1 MIGVGCIPPKTAIQ
15 GPRFVVELASVYC
28 CAVSDGPGTTET
40 FGALVTRAGRR
51 RPAYFMLRD
60 TNLIHQD
67 MESENA
73 KRGRWNVA
81 HNAGIV
87 SLAVMAS
94 RVLGLV
100 RDQVFAILFGA
111 GFHFDA
117 FLTAFRI
124 PNLLR
129 DLFAEGA
136 LSAAFVTT
144 FSQVLATRG
153 EKEAIR
159 LSNRVATLMTLVITA
174 ISLIAWWYAPAIV
187 QLLAPGFFDVPGKAE
202 LTVKLTRIMIPFLL
216 FIALAAQAMGI
227 LNARGR
233 FGIPALASAFF
244 NIGSIVGGL
253 LLGFLVG
260 PAIGLSGI
268 EGMAYGTLIGGFLQ
282 FAVQWPSLLRTGFSY
297 RPMISLRDPGV
308 RQIFSLMGPAIIGT
322 AAVQVNVFVNT
333 NFASSIIDP
342 GTGAVANGPVSWLS
356 YAFRFMQFPI
366 GVFGVAIATA
376 ALPPLSRSSAQT
388 DYNEFRRTLAHSLA
402 LVFLLCVPSAV
413 GLAVLGRPIV
423 ALIFQYGRFTAFD
436 TVQTGDALA
445 AYSIGLAGYAAVKVL
460 SPAFYALGDARTP
473 MLISLGSIA
482 VNYVM
487 NSLLVGPFGHV
498 GLAFSTSTVALVNF
512 ILLAF
517 LIRRRIGGLEG
528 SRLGMTLLRICVA
541 SIPMA
546 AVAWL
551 VNTFCMTL
559 PLIGIVLKL
568 VSVSASITLAAIIFY
583 GACRLFRV
591 DGLDEAI
598 EAVAGRFLR
607 VLRRK

>member
-1 MIGVGCIPPKTAIQ
+1 M
-15 GPRFVVELASVYC
+15 
-28 CAVSDGPGTTET
+28 
-40 FGALVTRAGRR
+40 
-51 RPAYFMLRD
+51 
-60 TNLIHQD
+60 NLIDRD
-67 MESENA
+67 MESENL
-73 KRGRWNVA
+73 KRGRSSVA
-81 HNAGIV
+81 RNASIV

-100 RDQVFAILFGA
+100 RDQVFAIFFGA
-111 GFHFDA
+111 GLYYDA

-144 FSQVLATRG
+144 FTQVLETKG
-153 EKEAIR
+153 EKEAIQ
-159 LSNRVATLMTLVITA
+159 LSNRVATLIILVITA
-174 ISLIAWWYAPAIV
+174 ISIIGWWYAPTIV
-187 QLLAPGFFDVPGKAE
+187 QVLAPGFYDVPGKAE
-202 LTVKLTRIMIPFLL
+202 LTIKLTRIMIPFLL
-216 FIALAAQAMGI
+216 LVALAAQAMGI

-244 NIGSIVGGL
+244 NIGSILGGL
-253 LLGFLVG
+253 LLGFMIGTAL
-260 PAIGLSGI
+260 GLSAI

-282 FAVQWPSLLRTGFSY
+282 FAVQWPSLVRTGFSY
-297 RPMISLRDPGV
+297 RPMISINDPGI

-342 GTGAVANGPVSWLS
+342 ATGAVANGPVSWLS

-388 DYNEFRRTLAHSLA
+388 DYVEFRRTLAHSLA

-413 GLAVLGRPIV
+413 GLAVLSRPII
-423 ALIFQYGRFTAFD
+423 ALIFEHGRFSAFD
-436 TVQTGDALA
+436 TVQTGNALA

-482 VNYVM
+482 VNYLM
-487 NSLLVGPFGHV
+487 NSLLVGRFGHV
-498 GLAFSTSTVALVNF
+498 GLAFSTSTVALVNVF
-512 ILLAF
+512 LLAIF
-517 LIRRRIGGLEG
+517 MRRRVGPLEG
-528 SRLGMTLLRICVA
+528 TRLGSTLARICFA
-541 SIPMA
+541 AIPMA

-551 VNTFCMTL
+551 VSESCGSL
-559 PLIGIVLKL
+559 PLAGIALKL
-568 VSVSASITLAAIIFY
+568 VRVTAAITAAAIAFY
-583 GACRLFRV
+583 ATCRLLRV
-591 DGLDEAI
+591 GELDEAI
-598 EAVAGRFLR
+598 DAIAGRFLR
-607 VLRRK
+607 VLKRK

>member
-1 MIGVGCIPPKTAIQ
+1 MQDVAVNNPK
-15 GPRFVVELASVYC
+15 GGRS
-28 CAVSDGPGTTET
+28 S
-40 FGALVTRAGRR
+40 VTR
-51 RPAYFMLRD
+51 
-60 TNLIHQD
+60 
-67 MESENA
+67 
-73 KRGRWNVA
+73 
-81 HNAGIV
+81 NAGIV

-100 RDQVFAILFGA
+100 RDQVFAIFFGA
-111 GFHFDA
+111 GLYYDA

-144 FSQVLATRG
+144 FSQVLATKG

-159 LSNRVATLMTLVITA
+159 LSNRVATLMILVITA
-174 ISLIAWWYAPAIV
+174 ISLVAWWYAPAIV
-187 QLLAPGFFDVPGKAE
+187 HILAPGFYDVPGKAE
-202 LTVKLTRIMIPFLL
+202 LTIKLTRIMIPFLL
-216 FIALAAQAMGI
+216 LVALAAQAMGI

-244 NIGSIVGGL
+244 NVGSIVGGL
-253 LLGFLVG
+253 LLGFVVG
-260 PAIGLSGI
+260 PAIGLSAI

-282 FAVQWPSLLRTGFSY
+282 FAVQWPSLIRTGFSY
-297 RPMISLRDPGV
+297 RPMISLSDPGV

-342 GTGAVANGPVSWLS
+342 ATGAVANGPVSWLS

-388 DYNEFRRTLAHSLA
+388 DYIEFRHTLAHSLA

-423 ALIFQYGRFTAFD
+423 ALIFEHGRFTAFD
-436 TVQTGDALA
+436 TVQTGDALT
-445 AYSIGLAGYAAVKVL
+445 AYSVGLAGYAAVKVL

-512 ILLAF
+512 LLLA
-517 LIRRRIGGLEG
+517 LLMRQRLGRLEG
-528 SRLGMTLLRICVA
+528 RRLGRTIIRVVIASGAMASVVWMVAEGVTALPLHDHALHFIQVVA
-541 SIPMA
+541 S
-546 AVAWL
+546 VA
-551 VNTFCMTL
+551 
-559 PLIGIVLKL
+559 
-568 VSVSASITLAAIIFY
+568 SAAIVFY
-583 GACRLFRV
+583 LACRILQV
-591 DGLDEAI
+591 KELDDAI
-598 EAVAGRFLR
+598 NAIAGRFIR
-607 VLRRK
+607 RLRRV

>member
-1 MIGVGCIPPKTAIQ
+1 
-15 GPRFVVELASVYC
+15 
-28 CAVSDGPGTTET
+28 
-40 FGALVTRAGRR
+40 
-51 RPAYFMLRD
+51 
-60 TNLIHQD
+60 
-67 MESENA
+67 MESETA
-73 KRGRWNVA
+73 KLGRSSVA
-81 HNAGIV
+81 RNAGIV

-100 RDQVFAILFGA
+100 RDQVFAIFFGA
-111 GFHFDA
+111 GLYYDA

-144 FSQVLATRG
+144 FSQVLATKG
-153 EKEAIR
+153 EAEAIR

-174 ISLIAWWYAPAIV
+174 ISLVAWWHAPAIV
-187 QLLAPGFFDVPGKAE
+187 HMLAPGFYDVPGKAE
-202 LTVKLTRIMIPFLL
+202 LTIKLTRIMIPFLL
-216 FIALAAQAMGI
+216 LIALAAQAMGI

-244 NIGSIVGGL
+244 NVGSIVGGL
-253 LLGFLVG
+253 LLGFVIG
-260 PAIGLSGI
+260 PAIGLGAI

-282 FAVQWPSLLRTGFSY
+282 LAVQWPSLIRTGFSY
-297 RPMISLRDPGV
+297 RPMISISDPGV
-308 RQIFSLMGPAIIGT
+308 RQIFRLMGPAIIGT
-322 AAVQVNVFVNT
+322 AAVQINVFVNT

-342 GTGAVANGPVSWLS
+342 ATGVVANGPVSWLS

-388 DYNEFRRTLAHSLA
+388 DYNEFRKTLAHSLA

-423 ALIFQYGRFTAFD
+423 ALIFEHGRFTAFD

-512 ILLAF
+512 ILLTLF
-517 LIRRRIGGLEG
+517 MRRRIGRLEG
-528 SRLGMTLLRICVA
+528 SRLGPTLARICVA

-551 VNTFCMTL
+551 VSEFCGSL
-559 PLIGIVLKL
+559 PLAGIALKL
-568 VSVSASITLAAIIFY
+568 VRVSAAITLAAIAFY
-583 GACRLFRV
+583 IACRLLRIEE
-591 DGLDEAI
+591 LDEAI
-598 EAVAGRFLR
+598 EAIAGRFLR